1 MDNETYL
8 DVELV
13 TDSGLYSD
21 TVSYKVVKLMMKA
34 DIVTIRS
41 TSVDVR
47 EIEITETGTVRFH
60 GNIRNL

>member
-13 TDSGLYSD
+13 TDGGLYSD